1 VYARSRQGNRCA
13 RGSACAMGSS
23 EHTSLQACRAYCKRQ
38 RKMRSDMKHVLIPLP
53 ILEFIENSGKV
64 EILFEMLN
72 RLLSL
77 DISRSPGLAGMD
89 VIPSD

>member
-1 VYARSRQGNRCA
+1 
-13 RGSACAMGSS
+13 
-23 EHTSLQACRAYCKRQ
+23 
-38 RKMRSDMKHVLIPLP
+38 MRSDMKHVLIPLP